1 MFHVQNERW
10 GARQA
15 TEGDNAR
22 LCELVRTIHMKG
34 KLDVTQ
40 ERDPDFFALG
50 RMHLGP
56 AETWVFLDGEGSV
69 EGCWSLCLRDA
80 LLDGQK
86 VKTGYLCDL
95 RLTPK
100 LRGGTILGEAS
111 IAFMRHARET
121 YGVEL
126 FYNVVFDSNS
136 VARGALTKRSEKR
149 RPVAVHTPMTPFEM
163 TSVQITTPRRAP
175 TRRITRARASEVGE
189 LTDFL
194 RRDHESRPLGYVVD
208 DALIEE
214 RFRTWP
220 GFGPESF
227 FLSRDASGAIDG
239 CLAPWNTGP
248 FKRTRVL
255 GYHGEMRLVRA
266 GYDLAARLRGFRKL
280 PAPGECFDF
289 SFLTHLTV
297 KNDDPAI
304 LKDLLLAAYAELYPS
319 GQHFLSAMVP
329 RGSRLAEAFQGFQ
342 VNRTAM
348 TLYSVAD
355 PDSPWSRRDLR
366 TLRPGFEMALT

>member
-10 GARQA
+10 GARRA
-15 TEGDNAR
+15 TAADNAR
-22 LCELVRTIHMKG
+22 LCELVRSIHMKG

-56 AETWVFLDGEGSV
+56 AETWAFLDGEGSI

-80 LLDGQK
+80 LLDGQR

-100 LRGGTILGEAS
+100 LRGGKVLGEAS
-111 IAFMRHARET
+111 IAFMRHAREV

-136 VARGALTKRSEKR
+136 VARGALTTRSEKR
-149 RPVAVHTPMTPFEM
+149 RLVAVHTPMTPFEM
-163 TSVQITTPRRAP
+163 TSVQITTPRPAP
-175 TRRITRARASEVGE
+175 GRRITRARASEAGE
-189 LTDFL
+189 IADFL
-194 RRDHESRPLGYVVD
+194 RRDQESRPLGYLLD
-208 DALIEE
+208 EALLDA

-227 FLSRDASGAIDG
+227 FLSRDARGRVDG
-239 CLAPWNTGP
+239 CLAPWNTAP

-280 PAPGECFDF
+280 PAPGECFDY
-289 SFLTHLTV
+289 SFLTHLAV
-297 KNDDPAI
+297 KDDDPAI
-304 LKDLLLAAYAELYPS
+304 LKDLLLAAYTELYPT

-329 RGSRLAEAFQGFQ
+329 RGSRLAEAFRGFQ
-342 VNRTAM
+342 INRTAM
-348 TLYSVAD
+348 TLYSVAG
-355 PDSPWSRRDLR
+355 PDSPWSQRDLR